1 MKNNNETL
9 RRFVVEGIPLIT
21 SIAQRLEL
29 TTILSKYIPSYGN
42 EKIPV
47 VDALMILLCN
57 ITGGRQ
63 PLYQLEQWAQR
74 IEPKCFQLKP
84 EQLLYFNDDRF
95 ARALDKLYI
104 SDRASLMTE
113 IVVKMIKV
121 VNLDIDRIH
130 NDSTTVKAYGKI
142 PGKTITGL
150 ELRRGN
156 SKDHRPDLK
165 QLVFSLTI
173 SADGAVPIHYK
184 TYPGNR
190 TDDTTHI
197 ETWNTISRITG
208 RCDFIYVADCKLCTS
223 KQLAYIVGEGGRVI
237 TIMPESWKE
246 SDTFKQELRSNS
258 KRYRKKV
265 IWRREIPE
273 QSGKYESFSLFSGIE
288 DGDGGGGGGG
298 DDGGDFRAGKGGYR
312 IFWYRSSEKVKKDR
326 LSREQKLQKAE
337 SQLLNL
343 IPKLNKRKLK
353 TEEVIEKQVQ
363 AILEKYGVERFLK
376 ISILEKITEFNVQ
389 ITRGRPGPNT
399 KYRTCIQTFYLLSWE
414 TDKKALRQEKNV
426 DGIFPLLTTDDSLSA
441 KSVLLSYKYQPRLEK
456 RFTQF
461 KSVHEAAPLL
471 FKKIERVEAIMFL
484 FFLSLMIQ
492 AIIERE
498 VRLKMKEEGI
508 KTLPI
513 YPESRD
519 AYHPTTSK
527 ILDTF
532 EGISSYQVTIEGRT
546 REFRDSLTQ
555 TQETILSLLN
565 IDINDFWGK

>member
-1 MKNNNETL
+1 MKKNDEKL
-9 RRFVVEGIPLIT
+9 KRFAVEGMPLIN
-21 SIAQRLEL
+21 SVAQRINLR
-29 TTILSKYIPSYGN
+29 TIFSKYIAPYGN

-47 VDALMILLCN
+47 VDTLMILLCN
-57 ITGGRQ
+57 ITGGRK

-74 IEPKCFQLKP
+74 IEPRCFQLKQ
-84 EQLLYFNDDRF
+84 EKLLHLNDDRF
-95 ARALDKLYI
+95 ARALDKLYL

-113 IVVKMIKV
+113 IVVKMIKA

-150 ELRRGN
+150 ELLRGN

-197 ETWNTISRITG
+197 ETWDTICRITG
-208 RCDFIYVADCKLCTS
+208 KRDFLYVADCKLCTK
-223 KQLAYIVGEGGRVI
+223 KQLAHIVGEGGRAI
-237 TIMPESWKE
+237 TIVPESWKACH
-246 SDTFKQELRSNS
+246 TFKEELRCSYGSDSNKPL
-258 KRYRKKV
+258 KRKRKRV
-265 IWRREIPE
+265 IWRREISE
-273 QSGKYESFSLFSGIE
+273 QSGQYENFSLFSG
-288 DGDGGGGGGG
+288 
-298 DDGGDFRAGKGGYR
+298 DFRASQAGYR
-312 IFWYRSSEKVKKDR
+312 IFWYHSSEKEKKDR
-326 LSREQKLQKAE
+326 LRREQKLQKAE
-337 SQLLNL
+337 SKLLNL
-343 IPKLNKRKLK
+343 IPRLNKRKFKTKEAIERELDSLLK
-353 TEEVIEKQVQ
+353 
-363 AILEKYGVERFLK
+363 KYGVKSFFEIALSETK
-376 ISILEKITEFNVQ
+376 IESRVQ
-389 ITRGRPGPNT
+389 AGRGRPGPNT
-399 KYRTCIQTFYLLSWE
+399 KYKTYSQTHYSLFWKK
-414 TDKKALRQEKNV
+414 DKEALKQEKKV

-508 KTLPI
+508 ETLPI
-513 YPESRD
+513 YPEDRD

-532 EGISSYQVTIEGRT
+532 DGISSYQVTIEGKT
-546 REFRDSLTQ
+546 KKFRDSLTQ

>member
-1 MKNNNETL
+1 MKNNDETL
-9 RRFVVEGIPLIT
+9 KRFAVEGMPLIT
-21 SIAQRLEL
+21 SIAQRLDL
-29 TTILSKYIPSYGN
+29 ATIFSKYIPSYGN

-47 VDALMILLCN
+47 MDALMILLCN

-74 IEPKCFQLKP
+74 IEPKCFQLKQ

-95 ARALDKLYI
+95 ARALDKLYL

-113 IVVKMIKV
+113 IVVKMIKAV
-121 VNLDIDRIH
+121 DLDIDRIH
-130 NDSTTVKAYGKI
+130 NDSTSVKAYGKM

-150 ELRRGN
+150 ELLRGH

-197 ETWNTISRITG
+197 ETWDTISRLTG

-223 KQLAYIVGEGGRVI
+223 RQLAYIVGKGGRVI
-237 TIMPESWKE
+237 TIMPKTWKE

-258 KRYRKKV
+258 KRYRKKI

-273 QSGKYESFSLFSGIE
+273 QSGKYESFSLFSAI
-288 DGDGGGGGGG
+288 DGGG
-298 DDGGDFRAGKGGYR
+298 DDSGNFRAGKGGYR

-353 TEEVIEKQVQ
+353 TKEAIENQVQ
-363 AILEKYGVERFLK
+363 VILRKYRVERFFK
-376 ISILEKITEFNVQ
+376 ITILEKITESKIQ
-389 ITRGRPGPNT
+389 MTRGRPGPNA
-399 KYRTCIQTFYLLSWE
+399 KYRTCTQISYLLSWE
-414 TDKKALRQEKNV
+414 ADKKALRQEKNV

-441 KSVLLSYKYQPRLEK
+441 KSILLYYKYQPRLEK
-456 RFTQF
+456 RFTQL

-498 VRLKMKEEGI
+498 VRLKMKEKGI

-527 ILDTF
+527 ILETF
-532 EGISSYQVTIEGRT
+532 EGISSYRVTIGGRAID
-546 REFRDSLTQ
+546 FRDSLTQ
-555 TQETILSLLN
+555 TPETILRLLN

>member
-1 MKNNNETL
+1 MSSKMKKNDEKL
-9 RRFVVEGIPLIT
+9 KRLAVEGIPLIT
-21 SIAQRLEL
+21 SVAQSIGFR
-29 TTILSKYIPSYGN
+29 TIISKYIPSYGN
-42 EKIPV
+42 EKIAV

-57 ITGGRQ
+57 ITIGRQ
-63 PLYQLEQWAQR
+63 PLYELEQWLQKFD
-74 IEPKCFQLKP
+74 PQCFRLKQ
-84 EQLLYFNDDRF
+84 EQLHYFNDDRF
-95 ARALDKLYI
+95 GRALDKLYL

-121 VNLDIDRIH
+121 VELEFQRVH

-142 PGKTITGL
+142 PGKTKTGL
-150 ELRRGN
+150 ELLRGK

-165 QLVFSLTI
+165 QLLFSLTI
-173 SADGAVPIHYK
+173 SSDGAVPIHYK

-197 ETWNTISRITG
+197 ETWDTVRQITG
-208 RCDFIYVADCKLCTS
+208 ICDFIYVADCKLCTS

-237 TIMPESWKE
+237 TIMPETWKE
-246 SDTFKQELRSNS
+246 SNTFKEELRSNS

-273 QSGKYESFSLFSGIE
+273 QSGKYESFSLFSGI
-288 DGDGGGGGGG
+288 GGGGG

-312 IFWYRSSEKVKKDR
+312 IFWHRSSEKVKKDR

-353 TEEVIEKQVQ
+353 TEEEIEKQVQ

-376 ISILEKITEFNVQ
+376 ITISEKITGFKVQ
-389 ITRGRPGPNT
+389 INRGRPGPNT
-399 KYRTCIQTFYLLSWE
+399 KYRTCIQTSYLLLWE

-461 KSVHEAAPLL
+461 KSVHEAAPLF

-519 AYHPTTSK
+519 AFHPTTSK

-532 EGISSYQVTIEGRT
+532 EGISSYKITIEGRA

-555 TQETILSLLN
+555 TQETILCLLN